1 MYNFYFYLCHLLI
14 ERSTSPSCF
23 IRFSECLNL
32 IFSFIFNIGIF
43 IIEFMIIKFLMNV
56 NSTPFKLFLYLLIF
70 IFAFYINYHYA
81 NKGLYPIDTF
91 AFFDSGILYY

>member
-1 MYNFYFYLCHLLI
+1 
-14 ERSTSPSCF
+14 
-23 IRFSECLNL
+23 
-32 IFSFIFNIGIF
+32 
-43 IIEFMIIKFLMNV
+43 MNV

-91 AFFDSGILYY
+91 AFFDSGYYITKGYTQLKISG